1 MTPSPEKQQRSSNAS
16 SQASSSRHRHQEEE
30 DDDSRKATKRGVLQ
44 GLRKIARLK
53 RSSGHPQKNYS
64 VEWGDKDHPQTGTG
78 LVSEEDEGA
87 RRGIPAAEEQ
97 QQKDGEYSK
106 DSDPFDLV
114 SRFVDNQEIYFLSA
128 LAEIRQGKKRGCWLW
143 FMLPTPPYVVNG
155 VERGSSMNRHFCLR
169 GDESVKAY
177 LAMEPLRSNYFQLV
191 SAIWMQ
197 LRYGNTLSNIF
208 GPMDDV
214 KVVSSLT
221 LFGRIATEIGDLE
234 LAETCLSILKEE
246 NIISNLKLFYISY
259 Q

>member
-1 MTPSPEKQQRSSNAS
+1 MTLSPEKQQHSCHAS
-16 SQASSSRHRHQEEE
+16 AQASSSRHRHQE
-30 DDDSRKATKRGVLQ
+30 DHDDSRKATKRGVLQ
-44 GLRKIARLK
+44 SLRKIARLK
-53 RSSGHPQKNYS
+53 RSSGHPQKNHS
-64 VEWGDKDHPQTGTG
+64 VVGDDEDHPQKGTG
-78 LVSEEDEGA
+78 LVSEEDEG
-87 RRGIPAAEEQ
+87 RRRRIAAAEEQ
-97 QQKDGEYSK
+97 QEEDGEYSK
-106 DSDPFDLV
+106 DPDPFDLV
-114 SRFVDNQEIYFLSA
+114 SRFVDNQEIYFPSA

-143 FMLPTPPYVVNG
+143 FMLPTPPYVVNS

-221 LFGRIATEIGDLE
+221 LFGRIATELGDTE
-234 LAETCLSILKEE
+234 LAETCLFILKEE
-246 NIISNLKLFYISY
+246 KKHNRK
-259 Q
+259 